1 MTARQPE
8 LDDLSGEPRSFDL
21 RDYALIVRR
30 HTVLIVVLTV
40 IGAAVAAGYAV
51 LSGHAFAATAQVLVA
66 SPSQGSSSS
75 STAQQLATQA
85 NMTTE
90 EAIAQSPPVVSQAAR
105 LLHVPSSS
113 LQAEAAK
120 RLTVN
125 VPATTLATSNVLQI
139 SWKAKGPAAAQAGAN
154 AFAEAYLSYRHQ
166 LLASQINSQ
175 VASLSRG
182 LASVQQQLTKV
193 NTQLDRIPVPAP
205 PAPPSPLRQSLAQK
219 LKSLESAQ
227 SAFNSKLAALSIA
240 NDSGGNLLPAARP
253 LAPAGMSHKLIVV
266 LGGLLGLLIGL
277 VLAFVWDA
285 FDGRIRDVAQF
296 EQKLGAP
303 ALAVFPP
310 DVSPHG
316 PGSQAAEG
324 MRTLR
329 SMLVAMAVRRELR
342 TLLVVAADASVS
354 AGQLAA
360 VLGVALAETGRR
372 VLLVAADMRGSVLP
386 EIFDTPN
393 SVGLS
398 DLLAS
403 DGDPKGL
410 LRRSHQVA
418 DMALP
423 GQAAP
428 KLTVLPPGPQHAY
441 ALALEDSPAME
452 RLLHDAREAYD
463 FVLLD
468 SPPAT
473 AAADAYALAAN
484 VDGVLVAA
492 RERATQVAA
501 VAEVSR
507 RLDRIGAVLVGGV
520 FISKNRAGRNWQRR
534 RDAEPPRGMEVPP
547 SVPVADAEGERARL

>member
-51 LSGHAFAATAQVLVA
+51 LSGHAFSATAQVLVA
-66 SPSQGSSSS
+66 SPAQGSSSS
-75 STAQQLATQA
+75 PTAQQLATQA

-120 RLTVN
+120 RLTVS

-175 VASLSRG
+175 VASLRRG

-205 PAPPSPLRQSLAQK
+205 PAPPSPLRQSLALK

-227 SAFNSKLAALSIA
+227 GAFNSKLASLSIA
-240 NDSGGNLLPAARP
+240 SDSGGNLLPAARP

-266 LGGLLGLLIGL
+266 LGGLLGLLVGL
-277 VLAFVWDA
+277 VLAFVRDA

-303 ALAVFPP
+303 ALAVLPP

-316 PGSQAAEG
+316 PGSQAEA

-386 EIFDTPN
+386 EIFDVSN
-393 SVGLS
+393 HVGLS
-398 DLLAS
+398 DLLVG
-403 DGDPKGL
+403 DGDPKVL
-410 LRRSHQVA
+410 LRKSHQVA

-441 ALALEDSPAME
+441 ALALEDSPVME
-452 RLLHDAREAYD
+452 RLLRDAREAYD

-492 RERATQVAA
+492 RERGTQVGA

-520 FISKNRAGRNWQRR
+520 FISRNRAGRNWQRR
-534 RDAEPPRGMEVPP
+534 RGAEPPQGIEVPR
-547 SVPVADAEGERARL
+547 SMPVADAEGERVRL